1 MKKGKFIVLYGINN
15 LGKTTQAKLLVT
27 WLQSLG
33 YQGEYLKYALYDL
46 EPSGPLL
53 NSYLREGNPNGL
65 SPREFQL
72 LQVLNRTQYEP
83 MLRSKLDA
91 GTWVIA
97 EDYIGTGIAWGVGAE
112 MHQDFLE
119 ELNSHLL
126 KEDLAFFFD
135 GERFTSGI
143 EKIHQHEQNDEL
155 TQKVR
160 KVHQTL
166 AKELDWI
173 PINANQSIEEIQTQ
187 LQKLVKQK
195 LMLNN
200 KKIKLCSSI

>member
-15 LGKTTQAKLLVT
+15 LGKTTQAKKLVG

-33 YQGEYLKYALYDL
+33 YQAEYLKYALYDL

-53 NSYLREGNPNGL
+53 NAYLREGNPHGFF
-65 SPREFQL
+65 PREFQL
-72 LQVLNRTQYEP
+72 LQVLNRTQYEQT
-83 MLRSKLDA
+83 LLLKLES
-91 GTWVIA
+91 GTWIIA
-97 EDYIGTGIAWGVGAE
+97 EDYVGTGIAWGVGAG
-112 MHQDFLE
+112 MNQDFLE
-119 ELNSHLL
+119 KINSHLL

-160 KVHQTL
+160 KIHQKL
-166 AKELDWI
+166 AQKLAWI
-173 PINANQSIEEIQTQ
+173 PINANQNIEEIQKQ
-187 LQKLVKQK
+187 LQESIQQK
-195 LMLNN
+195 LMLNQ
-200 KKIKLCSSI
+200 